1 MKTIIAF
8 ANQKGGLGKT
18 ACAVLTARTMMDDL
32 KQRILF
38 CDLDVQGNASF
49 TLKNFKSCISIS
61 DFLKR
66 DLSENEIESLKD
78 KNLALLSA
86 TEDLANDEGFVIKDC
101 LMHFNNNLNKIKDYY
116 DYVIIDTP
124 PTLGNKL
131 FLSLMITKKVVVPI
145 EPESFAL
152 QGLQK
157 LIVTISNLKEVNP
170 ELDLIGI
177 VINKLQSNRPRQ
189 KANVEQ
195 IRQSYLKDNL
205 FKTILKYRDCISDAL
220 SNGISL
226 SELRKTHGYSS
237 RTFTAA
243 RNEFRSLTDE
253 IIARCKQ

>member
-18 ACAVLTARTMMDDL
+18 ACAVLTARCMMEEL
-32 KQRILF
+32 NQKILF
-38 CDLDVQGNASF
+38 CDLDVQGNASY
-49 TLKNFKSCISIS
+49 TLQKFKSGISIS

-66 DLSENEIESLKD
+66 DLTDNEIESLKD
-78 KNLALLSA
+78 NNLALLSA

-101 LMHFNNNLNKIKDYY
+101 LNHFNNNLNKIKDFY

-157 LIVTISNLKEVNP
+157 LIVTISNLKELNHD
-170 ELDLIGI
+170 LDLIGI

-195 IRQSYLKDNL
+195 IMQSYLKDIL
-205 FKTILKYRDCISDAL
+205 FKTVLKYRDCISDAL
-220 SNGISL
+220 SNSISL

-237 RTFTAA
+237 RTFSAA
-243 RNEFRSLTDE
+243 KKEFRSLTDE
-253 IIARCKQ
+253 IIKRCEQ